1 MNLSA
6 INSLISIDYT
16 PTYPRLTYYP
26 LAFGLAAIATI
37 LAVKICDSYNP
48 DALSS
53 LKLKTIKFHQDY
65 PIMPVIALIFFMTV
79 GVFSLSLG
87 IMAAVPF
94 GIYSGWRFEIN
105 RATRLQKLHAD
116 GNHLQNPNNQLAL
129 S

>member
-1 MNLSA
+1 
-6 INSLISIDYT
+6 
-16 PTYPRLTYYP
+16 
-26 LAFGLAAIATI
+26 
-37 LAVKICDSYNP
+37 
-48 DALSS
+48 
-53 LKLKTIKFHQDY
+53 
-65 PIMPVIALIFFMTV
+65 MPVIALIFFMTV